1 MPTSP
6 SLLSDPAPRRTAPT
20 VRAWLLALAMLVL
33 LLLGVGGATRLTG
46 SGLSITEWQPIIGTL
61 PPLSAADWQQAFAK
75 YRTIPQYQSVNRG
88 MDLEAFKV
96 IYWWEWAHRL
106 LGRVLAVVLV
116 VPFAYFLAT
125 RQITATLAKWL
136 GGIAALA
143 AVQGAA
149 GWYMVHSGLSGRVD
163 VSPYRLALHLA
174 LAMAIFGALI
184 AMALGAPG
192 GKTGPARRGTGS
204 AAAVVALIF
213 LQIVLGAFVAGMKAG
228 LSHNTWPLMDGR
240 LVPSGLGAM
249 APWYLNLFENAMTVQ
264 FDHRLVAYL
273 LLFVTL
279 WHAWRVAPRATDAG
293 VRHGALL
300 LPAAV
305 ATQAGLG
312 IWTLLAHVPL
322 PLALAH
328 QVMAA
333 LVLATAIWHLQLL
346 RRRG

>member
-1 MPTSP
+1 
-6 SLLSDPAPRRTAPT
+6 

-33 LLLGVGGATRLTG
+33 LILGVGGATRLTG
-46 SGLSITEWQPIIGTL
+46 SGLSITEWQPIIGTV

-75 YRTIPQYQSVNRG
+75 YRTIPQYQRLNRG
-88 MDLEAFKV
+88 MDLEAFKA

-106 LGRVLAVVLV
+106 LGRLLGVVLLL
-116 VPFAYFLAT
+116 PFLYFLAT
-125 RQITATLAKWL
+125 RRITATLAKRL
-136 GGIAALA
+136 GGLAALA
-143 AVQGAA
+143 AAQGAA

-163 VSPYRLALHLA
+163 VSPYRLALHLG

-184 AMALGAPG
+184 AMALDAQGSR
-192 GKTGPARRGTGS
+192 TRPARRGIGS

-249 APWYLNLFENAMTVQ
+249 TPWYLNLFENVMTVQ

-273 LLFVTL
+273 LLLVAL
-279 WHAWRVAPRATDAG
+279 WHAWRVASRTKDAG
-293 VRHGALL
+293 VRRGALL

-305 ATQAGLG
+305 AAQAGLG
-312 IWTLLAHVPL
+312 IWTLLAQVPL
-322 PLALAH
+322 SLALAH
-328 QVMAA
+328 QAMAA
-333 LVLATAIWHLQLL
+333 LLLAAAVWHLQLL
-346 RRRG
+346 RQRG